1 MICVLLLFASNCGSV
16 GKILMKN
23 ITEFNFRIE
32 MNFSVIGCGY
42 VGQAVTSYFSQNL
55 AVSVSVTTTSPEKV
69 ARLETIADQVF
80 VVRGNDSANLE
91 SVLQN
96 QDSVLLCVGAR
107 GGDYQQT
114 YLQTAETLVNVLHK
128 LSSKVQIIYT
138 STCAIYGNRGG
149 ETIDENS
156 PLAPASE
163 NYRILAATEQTLL
176 TAANHRLG
184 VCILRLGGIYGPGRE
199 LSRIFSRVAGA
210 TLPGDGS
217 EASNWVHLDDIV
229 GAVAFAYQNQLQ
241 GVYNL
246 VDDSQLC
253 RHQIISRTL
262 AKQGLPQVTWNS
274 NQPSTRL
281 HNVRVS
287 NQKLKDAGYQL
298 LHPQIVFN

>member
-1 MICVLLLFASNCGSV
+1 
-16 GKILMKN
+16 
-23 ITEFNFRIE
+23 
-32 MNFSVIGCGY
+32 MNFAVIGCGY
-42 VGQAVTSYFSQNL
+42 VGQAVTSYFTQNL
-55 AVSVSVTTTSPEKV
+55 GASVSVTTTSPEKV
-69 ARLETIADQVF
+69 ARLETIADKVF
-80 VVRGNDSANLE
+80 VLRGNDSVNLE

-114 YLQTAETLVNVLHK
+114 YLQTAENLVNVLHK
-128 LSSKVQIIYT
+128 LSSQVQIIYT
-138 STCAIYGNRGG
+138 STCAIYGNRSG
-149 ETIDENS
+149 EVVDENS

-163 NYRILAATEQTLL
+163 NYQILAATEQTLL
-176 TAANHRLG
+176 AAANHRLR

-229 GAVAFAYQNQLQ
+229 GALAFAYTNQLQ

-246 VDDSQLC
+246 VDDSQL
-253 RHQIISRTL
+253 RRRQIIDRTL
-262 AKQGLPQVTWNS
+262 AQQGLPHVTWNFD
-274 NQPSTRL
+274 QPSTRL

-287 NQKLKDAGYQL
+287 NQKLKDAGYQF
-298 LHPQIVFN
+298 LHSQIVFN